1 MSQNKVKL
9 YKNASR
15 NNVSTTHKPYVPQY
29 QILGVEPEEYKSAP
43 LPSNVTVARS
53 NVDNPRT
60 KQITLRKS
68 PADSYPT
75 FNNHKENIIPNVG
88 NNMDQT
94 WSSIDGDIIDNFE
107 EVEYSQDFIDNNEY
121 ISDDAFGTHTL
132 KEQPRISGAVPSY
145 TAPSSA
151 DPEDLL
157 AVVQDLDKQS
167 YLLIVNGVCLC
178 SGPIDEIQD
187 QARALVF
194 GEHELCD
201 GNPIPVEDLI
211 ILKKINIKMGLF
223 LE

>member
-9 YKNASR
+9 YKNAAR

-29 QILGVEPEEYKSAP
+29 QILGVEPDEYKSAP

-60 KQITLRKS
+60 KQIAIRK
-68 PADSYPT
+68 PVTTSYHT
-75 FNNHKENIIPNVG
+75 FNNQKDGSIPNVG

-94 WSSIDGDIIDNFE
+94 WSSVNGDIIDNFD
-107 EVEYSQDFIDNNEY
+107 EVEYAQNIIDNNEY
-121 ISDDAFGTHTL
+121 ISDDAFGQHTF
-132 KEQPRISGAVPSY
+132 KEQSHQHG
-145 TAPSSA
+145 TAPSSV

-157 AVVQDLDKQS
+157 TVVQDLDKQS

-178 SGPIDEIQD
+178 SGPMDDIQE

-201 GNPIPVEDLI
+201 GNPIPVENLI